1 VVSNFIV
8 QALRGQELTIFGE
21 GQQTRS
27 FCYVD
32 DLIEGLLRLMAAE
45 GRHQPVNLGNP
56 VEFTIRELAQE
67 VARTVGREVRLVQQ
81 PLPQDDPTQRKPDIT
96 RARDWLG
103 WTPTVNLAEGLEKT
117 VAYFRDRLR
126 TDRPRSA
133 VGERE
138 ARLRERSA
146 G

>member
-1 VVSNFIV
+1 
-8 QALRGQELTIFGE
+8 
-21 GQQTRS
+21 
-27 FCYVD
+27 VD

-56 VEFTIRELAQE
+56 VEFTIRELAEE
-67 VARTVGREVRLVQQ
+67 VARSVGREVRLVKQ

-96 RARDWLG
+96 RAREWLG
-103 WTPTVNLAEGLEKT
+103 WEPTVGLAEGLGKT

-126 TDRPRSA
+126 LDRAQSTPE
-133 VGERE
+133 ERE
-138 ARLRERSA
+138 ARLRARSA

>member
-1 VVSNFIV
+1 
-8 QALRGQELTIFGE
+8 
-21 GQQTRS
+21 
-27 FCYVD
+27 
-32 DLIEGLLRLMAAE
+32 
-45 GRHQPVNLGNP
+45 
-56 VEFTIRELAQE
+56 
-67 VARTVGREVRLVQQ
+67 
-81 PLPQDDPTQRKPDIT
+81 LPQDDPTQRKPDIT
-96 RARDWLG
+96 RAREWLG